1 MSELIVIGY
10 PDETTAA
17 RVLDEL
23 QEAQRDFL
31 VDLDDAAVIV
41 RNQKGRLRVTTSD
54 HLVAGATLGGMFWG
68 MLVGLLF
75 LVPIAGLAI
84 GAIVGAAAGGLTRL
98 GVKDDFKDQVADLVK
113 PGTSAI
119 LAVIRKMT
127 PDKVIE
133 EIKPYGGTVLRTSL
147 SYEQEEELIS
157 ALHQGE
163 ERRSAA

>member
-10 PDETTAA
+10 QDETTAD

-23 QEAQRDFL
+23 QSAEREWL

-41 RNQKGRLRVTTSD
+41 RNKKGKLKVHTTD

-68 MLVGLLF
+68 MLIGLLF

-98 GVKDDFKDQVADLVK
+98 GVKDDFKQQVADMVK

-133 EIKPYGGTVLRTSL
+133 EISPYGGTVLRTSL
-147 SYEQEEELIS
+147 SYEEEEELIS
-157 ALHQGE
+157 ALHHGE
-163 ERRSAA
+163 EKPAA